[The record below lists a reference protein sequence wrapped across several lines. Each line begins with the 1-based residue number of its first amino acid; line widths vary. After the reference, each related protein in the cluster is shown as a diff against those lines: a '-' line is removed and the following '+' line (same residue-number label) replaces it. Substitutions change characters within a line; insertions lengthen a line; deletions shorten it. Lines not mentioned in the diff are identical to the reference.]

1 MKQYDVLLKRE
12 SHYYCRIVASDS
24 EEALDIARELEAG
37 AHPDTKH
44 EQLTPIHIRQIP
56 TDIPPSNE
64 GKLHEFRQL

>member
-1 MKQYDVLLKRE
+1 MKEYDILLKRE
-12 SHYYCRIVASDS
+12 SHYYCRIV
-24 EEALDIARELEAG
+24 DIARELEAG
-37 AHPDTKH
+37 ASPDTKH

>member
-12 SHYYCRIVASDS
+12 SHYHCRIVASDS
-24 EEALDIARELEAG
+24 EEALNIAKELEAG
-37 AHPDTKH
+37 ASPDTKH

-56 TDIPPSNE
+56 THIPPSNE